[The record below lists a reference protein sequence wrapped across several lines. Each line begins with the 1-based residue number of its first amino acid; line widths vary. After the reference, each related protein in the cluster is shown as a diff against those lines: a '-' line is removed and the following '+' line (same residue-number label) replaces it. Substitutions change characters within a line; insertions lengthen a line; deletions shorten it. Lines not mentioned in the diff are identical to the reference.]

1 MASSGSNKN
10 PSTKV
15 IFGNNTDVYPMSFE
29 DMMLYMGVKGYG
41 SEEKI
46 VDTATSFT
54 IHQKSKHVPS
64 SVSADISPSFLT
76 APLLKVSES
85 NTSSTHPCHSTQ
97 IQPSPNPPNPAHIT
111 GAPTD
116 LNLVRKSKATPS
128 PSPAPA
134 PAPAVNRS
142 IPSHIMLS
150 KATPAPSPSPVSA
163 PAPTPAPAVN
173 RSIPAHIMLSKAT
186 PAPSPDVAL
195 SNPVIPQDRISIP
208 KLLSLLNALKQT
220 PQSRPTM
227 EAPNMRSM
235 AWLFIDPDK

>member
-15 IFGNNTDVYPMSFE
+15 VFGNNTDVYPISFE

-46 VDTATSFT
+46 VDTTPSFT
-54 IHQKSKHVPS
+54 SYQKSTLVPS
-64 SVSADISPSFLT
+64 SVSADKSPSFFT
-76 APLLKVSES
+76 APLLTVSES

-111 GAPTD
+111 GASTD
-116 LNLVRKSKATPS
+116 LNLVSK
-128 PSPAPA
+128 
-134 PAPAVNRS
+134 
-142 IPSHIMLS
+142 S
-150 KATPAPSPSPVSA
+150 KATPAPAPSPV
-163 PAPTPAPAVN
+163 PAPAVN
-173 RSIPAHIMLSKAT
+173 RSIPA
-186 PAPSPDVAL
+186 PAPSPAPDVAL
-195 SNPVIPQDRISIP
+195 SNPVIPQDHISIP

-227 EAPNMRSM
+227 EAPNMRNM